1 MTQQAGFFL
10 SIPVYGS
17 VDPIITSL
25 TDATTIEEAREDAI
39 DAGMV
44 AFMQA
49 GYEDSEEVF
58 GTLYAIAPNGGLVHS
73 EMFTVSGPEAN

>member
-1 MTQQAGFFL
+1 MTQQTGFFL

-25 TDATTIEEAREDAI
+25 TDATTIEEAREDAE
-39 DAGMV
+39 DAGRV

-49 GYEDSEEVF
+49 GYEDAEEVY
-58 GTLYAIAPNGGLVHS
+58 GTLYQIGQNGRLVAS
-73 EMFTVSGPEAN
+73 EMFTISGPEAN